1 MKPLS
6 SAEAP
11 AGYPTKTS
19 SNRKIESSR
28 GTKEELWVQKWA
40 VFHLISNTQITLIS
54 FVFSLWIIN
63 ESENNFFR
71 IIGIPKLWNRPH
83 DSSQALTWNPVLFSW
98 PEKLADVSH
107 RHHWFPREMTSSNDC
122 RNSILMTY
130 HYPDLGICYWSRQ
143 ISLARWPFRRT
154 TQIWVVTHH
163 QYRISAVAAQIPFR
177 GKIIGN
183 QWWRHEISAF
193 FSGYYFRFAW
203 LIKFRK
209 AKRSDHVRECL
220 GTVKTW
226 TDRRIKHACRS
237 RWIIYKITRALS
249 AHVCVFIL

>member
-1 MKPLS
+1 MKQATWFQSGFNLKSCPIFMAWEMSRRFSSPSLVSPRNDVEQRLQKFHTDDLS
-6 SAEAP
+6 LPRSGYLLLVEANFSR
-11 AGYPTKTS
+11 KTT
-19 SNRKIESSR
+19 IQ
-28 GTKEELWVQKWA
+28 T
-40 VFHLISNTQITLIS
+40 
-54 FVFSLWIIN
+54 
-63 ESENNFFR
+63 
-71 IIGIPKLWNRPH
+71 
-83 DSSQALTWNPVLFSW
+83 
-98 PEKLADVSH
+98 
-107 RHHWFPREMTSSNDC
+107 
-122 RNSILMTY
+122 

-154 TQIWVVTHH
+154 TQIWVVTRH

-203 LIKFRK
+203 LIKFRN

-226 TDRRIKHACRS
+226 TDRRIRHACRS

>member
-1 MKPLS
+1 MKQAAWFQSGFNLKSCPIFMAWEMSRRFSSPSLVSQRNDVEQRLQKFHTDDLS
-6 SAEAP
+6 
-11 AGYPTKTS
+11 
-19 SNRKIESSR
+19 N
-28 GTKEELWVQKWA
+28 
-40 VFHLISNTQITLIS
+40 
-54 FVFSLWIIN
+54 
-63 ESENNFFR
+63 
-71 IIGIPKLWNRPH
+71 
-83 DSSQALTWNPVLFSW
+83 
-98 PEKLADVSH
+98 
-107 RHHWFPREMTSSNDC
+107 
-122 RNSILMTY
+122 
-130 HYPDLGICYWSRQ
+130 HYPDLGICYWSR
-143 ISLARWPFRRT
+143 SLARRPFRRT
-154 TQIWVVTHH
+154 TQIWVVTRH

-203 LIKFRK
+203 LIKFRN

-226 TDRRIKHACRS
+226 TDRRIRHACRS